1 MEVLEQPI
9 TPTTTPAT
17 PSLDSFV
24 PPHFQGPSA
33 WTQIQK
39 QAWKQYQELPFP
51 ARNDEHFRFTNR
63 AQFQFENLSHLT
75 PVNKEA
81 QKQILLISVENRL
94 KKPVAG
100 RFVFGNDQLL
110 YRQNLS
116 AELSAKG
123 VLWKPFSE
131 AVEQHPELIEKYF
144 MAKVTTL
151 GSEKFARLHQAYLK
165 AGSFLYIP
173 KNVELELP
181 LEAFH
186 WIAEDKEMVFPHTL
200 IIAEANTKVE
210 IIDFFQSI
218 HSEIGGFST
227 SVCDLHAGPGSQV
240 RYVATQLWGRET
252 RSFQLQSIIVDK
264 DAHSK
269 TLNLNMGGAYSR
281 LESKS
286 QMIGSGSKSDM
297 LSLTISNDKQEFDQR
312 TFQEHIAPNT
322 NSDLLFKNALAD
334 DSRTIFSGMI
344 EVDVDA
350 QKTDAY
356 QSNRNLLLSDTA
368 DSNSMPGL
376 EINANDVRCTHGS
389 TTSQIDDVEMFYMRS
404 RGVPLPVARKLFTLG
419 FFQDVLEKINDKD
432 LEVELLDLIDQK
444 YSQTKS
450 L

>member
-1 MEVLEQPI
+1 MEVLEQP
-9 TPTTTPAT
+9 TTAPTSPAT

-24 PPHFQGPSA
+24 APSSQGPSW
-33 WTQIQK
+33 WTQLQ
-39 QAWKQYQELPFP
+39 QRAWKQYQELPFP
-51 ARNDEHFRFTNR
+51 ARNDEHFRFTDR
-63 AQFQFENLSHLT
+63 TKFKFENLTHLT
-75 PVNKEA
+75 PVSPSA
-81 QKQILLISVENRL
+81 QKEIFRTSVENRL
-94 KKPVAG
+94 KKQVAG

-116 AELSAKG
+116 AELSAQG
-123 VLWKPFSE
+123 VIWKPFAE
-131 AVEQHPELIEKYF
+131 AVEQHPELVQKYF
-144 MAKVTTL
+144 MSKVTTL
-151 GSEKFARLHQAYLK
+151 GSERFARLHQAYLK
-165 AGSFLYIP
+165 AGTFLYIP
-173 KNVELELP
+173 KNIEIELP

-186 WIAEDKEMVFPHTL
+186 WIAEDREMVFPHTL
-200 IIAEANTKVE
+200 IIAEVNAKVE
-210 IIDFFQSI
+210 IIDFF
-218 HSEIGGFST
+218 HSVSSEMGGFST
-227 SVCDLHAGPGSQV
+227 SICDLYAGPGAQV

-252 RSFQLQSIIVDK
+252 RSFQLQSITVDR

-286 QMIGSGSKSDM
+286 QMIGSGGKSDM
-297 LSLTISNDKQEFDQR
+297 LALTISNDKQEFDQR
-312 TFQEHIAPNT
+312 TYQEHVAPNT

-344 EVDVDA
+344 EVDVEA

-404 RGVPLPVARKLFTLG
+404 RGVPLSVARKLFTLG
-419 FFQDVLEKINDKD
+419 FFQEVLERINDKA

>member
-9 TPTTTPAT
+9 STATPAT
-17 PSLDSFV
+17 PSLESFV
-24 PPHFQGPSA
+24 SPTPQGPGW
-33 WTQIQK
+33 WTEQQK
-39 QAWKQYQELPFP
+39 NAWKQYQEIPFP
-51 ARNDEHFRFTNR
+51 ARNDEHFRFTDR
-63 AQFQFENLSHLT
+63 SKFQFENLSHLST
-75 PVNKEA
+75 ISSEAKKE
-81 QKQILLISVENRL
+81 ILRISVENRL
-94 KKPVAG
+94 KKTVAG

-110 YRQNLS
+110 YRQDLS
-116 AELSAKG
+116 AELIAQG
-123 VLWKPFSE
+123 VIWKPFSE
-131 AVEQHPELIEKYF
+131 AVEQHPELVQKHF
-144 MAKVTTL
+144 MSQVTTL

-165 AGSFLYIP
+165 AGTFLFIP
-173 KNVELELP
+173 KNIEVELP

-200 IIAEANTKVE
+200 IIAGANAKVE
-210 IIDFFQSI
+210 IIDFF
-218 HSEIGGFST
+218 HSVSSDMGGFAT
-227 SVCDLHAGPGSQV
+227 SVCDLHAGPGAQV

-252 RSFQLQSIIVDK
+252 RSFQLQSITADK

-297 LSLTISNDKQEFDQR
+297 LALTISNDKQEFDQR
-312 TFQEHIAPNT
+312 TYQEHIAPNT

-404 RGVPLPVARKLFTLG
+404 RGVPLTVARKLFTLG
-419 FFQDVLEKINDKD
+419 FFQDVLERINDKA
-432 LEVELLDLIDQK
+432 LETELLDLIDQK